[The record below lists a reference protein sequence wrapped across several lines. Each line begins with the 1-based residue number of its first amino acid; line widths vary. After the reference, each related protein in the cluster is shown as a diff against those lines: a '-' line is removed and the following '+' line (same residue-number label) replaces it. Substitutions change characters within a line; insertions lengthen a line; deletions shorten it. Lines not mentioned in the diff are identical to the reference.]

1 MCGINAALRTLYQS
15 SDVGEEDDSQS
26 RQVALVTDKM
36 ELITQGRHSI
46 MKLTQIRNATLKVEY
61 AGKKFLIDPMLSE
74 KGGFPGFPGT
84 LNSHVA
90 NPTVELPLPLSDIL
104 AVDAVIVTH
113 THQDHWDDTAKT
125 VIPKDMLIFTQNGRD
140 AWDIQMS
147 WFRNT
152 RALEERNE
160 FEGITLIKTPGQHG
174 RGEILEGLM
183 GDILGNVCG
192 LVFKHPSEKTLYI
205 AGDTVWYE
213 GVKQN
218 LTQYKPDVIVLNS
231 GDARVL
237 PNEAI
242 IMGKNDV
249 RDVYHAAPAATI
261 IASHMEAVNHAT
273 LSRKDLRAFLQE
285 QGMTSR
291 VLVPEDGESY
301 SF

>member
-1 MCGINAALRTLYQS
+1 
-15 SDVGEEDDSQS
+15 
-26 RQVALVTDKM
+26 
-36 ELITQGRHSI
+36 

-61 AGKKFLIDPMLSE
+61 AGKTFLIDPMLSA
-74 KGGFPGFPGT
+74 KDSFPGFPGT

-90 NPTVELPLPLSDIL
+90 NPTVELPLPMSEIL

-125 VIPKDMLIFTQNGRD
+125 VIPKDMLIFTQNARD
-140 AWDIQMS
+140 QWDIQMS

-152 RALEERNE
+152 RALEEHNE
-160 FEGITLIKTPGQHG
+160 FHGITLIKTPGQHG
-174 RGEILEGLM
+174 RGQILEGLM

-192 LVFKHPSEKTLYI
+192 IVFKHPREKMLYI
-205 AGDTVWYE
+205 AGDTVWYK
-213 GVKQN
+213 GVQEN
-218 LTQYKPDVIVLNS
+218 LERYKPDVIVLNS

-237 PNEAI
+237 PNESI
-242 IMGKNDV
+242 IMGKE
-249 RDVYHAAPAATI
+249 DVYEVYKTAPSATI

-273 LSRKDLRAFLQE
+273 LSRKELRAFIVDHQ
-285 QGMTSR
+285 MNSR

>member
-1 MCGINAALRTLYQS
+1 
-15 SDVGEEDDSQS
+15 
-26 RQVALVTDKM
+26 
-36 ELITQGRHSI
+36 

-74 KGGFPGFPGT
+74 KSSFPGFPGT
-84 LNSHVA
+84 LNSHVH
-90 NPTVELPLPLSDIL
+90 NPTVDLPLPPSEIL

-125 VIPKDMLIFTQNGRD
+125 VLPKDMLIFAKNSRD
-140 AWDIQMS
+140 QWNIQMS

-160 FEGITLIKTPGQHG
+160 FDGITLIKTPGQHG
-174 RGEILEGLM
+174 RGEILEGLI

-192 LVFKHPSEKTLYI
+192 IVFKHPREKTLYI
-205 AGDTVWYE
+205 AGDTVWYK
-213 GVKQN
+213 GVEQN
-218 LTQYKPDVIVLNS
+218 LEQYKPDVIVLNS

-237 PNEAI
+237 PHEPI

-249 RDVYHAAPAATI
+249 REVYKAAPSATI

-273 LSRKDLRAFLQE
+273 LSRKDLRAFLLE
-285 QGMTSR
+285 QKMTSR

-301 SF
+301 NF

>member
-1 MCGINAALRTLYQS
+1 
-15 SDVGEEDDSQS
+15 
-26 RQVALVTDKM
+26 
-36 ELITQGRHSI
+36 

-61 AGKKFLIDPMLSE
+61 AGKKFLIDPMLSG

-84 LNSHVA
+84 LNSHIV
-90 NPTVELPLPLSDIL
+90 NPTVDLPLLIDEIL

-113 THQDHWDDTAKT
+113 THQDHWDDAAKT
-125 VIPKDMLIFTQNGRD
+125 AIPKDMLIFTQNSRD
-140 AWDIQMS
+140 QWDIQMS

-160 FEGITLIKTPGQHG
+160 FDGITLIKTPGQHG

-192 LVFKHPSEKTLYI
+192 LVFKHPNEKTLYI
-205 AGDTVWYE
+205 AGDTVWYK
-213 GVKQN
+213 GVEQN
-218 LTQYKPDVIVLNS
+218 LKQYKPDVIVLNS

-237 PNEAI
+237 PNEPI
-242 IMGKNDV
+242 IMGKK
-249 RDVYHAAPAATI
+249 DVYEVYKAAPSATI
-261 IASHMEAVNHAT
+261 ISSHMEAVNHAT
-273 LSRKDLRAFLQE
+273 LSRKDLRAFLLE

-301 SF
+301 NF